1 MELDI
6 LTYGLTITIVTG
18 WVGIG
23 RMMSN
28 PTNVVV
34 IVIDFNYRLRNI
46 EDDFNF
52 DFCLIMNYDLHLM
65 N

>member
-23 RMMSN
+23 RMMLN

-34 IVIDFNYRLRNI
+34 IVINFNYRLRNI

-52 DFCLIMNYDLHLM
+52 DFSLIMNYDLHLM